1 MDKEQVKK
9 VIELNDN
16 IEKTAEEVR
25 LLNGIPFDY
34 GYCEIGYHR
43 ISADENLLSKIIKLA
58 VNYKEEQIKNWQKE
72 IDNM

>member
-1 MDKEQVKK
+1 MDKKQVKK
-9 VIELNDN
+9 VIELDHN

-25 LLNGIPFDY
+25 VMNDVPFDM
-34 GYCEIGYHR
+34 GYIILGTNR
-43 ISADENLLSKIIKLA
+43 ISADENLLSQIINLA

>member
-1 MDKEQVKK
+1 MDKEHVKK

-25 LLNGIPFDY
+25 LLNGIPFDT
-34 GYCEIGYHR
+34 GYCAIGNYL
-43 ISADENLLSKIIKLA
+43 ISADENLLSQIIKLA

-72 IDNM
+72 LDNM